1 MRAALSVHALLGIY
15 DESRMMVVAQVAPWR
30 ETMNLSAPKQIIFII
45 ALVIAI
51 IALLMFL
58 NVITFVPIPAF
69 WAMTIAYAVLAVGC
83 LIKGA

>member
-1 MRAALSVHALLGIY
+1 
-15 DESRMMVVAQVAPWR
+15 MVRPARLAPWR
-30 ETMNLSAPKQIIFII
+30 EAMNLSAPKQIVFII
-45 ALVIAI
+45 SLVIAI

-58 NVITFVPIPAF
+58 SVITFVPIPAF